1 MKKIIYPEMQT
12 AVSATSEAALWP
24 DDNLLTDKVKQK
36 WTANATNTATITLTV
51 TAGVKAL
58 AIFGTN
64 AVTVTI
70 GALDPVILTENRYW
84 YEYPSTQPAGDITI
98 ALTSAA
104 GTTLEAGVIVAGG
117 LKTLNNPSYDLS
129 EELVD
134 YSIITPMSGGS
145 NHVRLRDIARQYT
158 ASMLVTR
165 ATQWEYLRDVFTA
178 IGQAPAA
185 MLVNDQEN
193 NQLYCGFFSMS
204 PPRAAHMDHV
214 YSKISLTL
222 TEAI

>member
-1 MKKIIYPEMQT
+1 MQT

-51 TAGVKAL
+51 TAGVLAL

-64 AVTVTI
+64 AATVTI
-70 GALDPVILTENRYW
+70 GALDPVTLTENRYW
-84 YEYPSTQPAGDITI
+84 YEYPSAQSAGDITI
-98 ALTSAA
+98 VLTSAV
-104 GTTLEAGVIVAGG
+104 GTTVEAGVIVAGG

-129 EELVD
+129 EEFVD
-134 YSIITPMSGGS
+134 HSIITPMSGGS
-145 NHVRLRDIARQYT
+145 DHVRLRDIVRQYT

-165 ATQWEYLRDVFTA
+165 TTHWEYLRDVFTG

-193 NQLYCGFFSMS
+193 DQLYCGFFKMS
-204 PPRAAHMDHV
+204 PPKAAHMDHT
-214 YSKISLTL
+214 YSRISLTL